1 MLPFSKKGGNTM
13 RYNLYLLQFNNYYN
27 RQLKKF
33 STLEEYL
40 DYKVAVIMDCNID
53 IKDAINTRIIIN
65 YKEELSTPNYLL
77 LEDKV
82 LNKIT
87 KWFVIECTMTRG
99 LQYSLTIRRDVIA
112 DYFDTILK
120 SPCIIQKGYVNNNNV
135 LVFNQENQVYN
146 KKKTKELLIKDNTGI
161 GYVVGFIARDSNYAG
176 VIKTTYTDDIQIDFD
191 YNSLSQSRKDN
202 MAIGAATPNAYI
214 TDRTMQYLTLNNMET
229 QITSYY
235 STALQPN
242 ITKVGY
248 YYNNGPLRIFAN
260 MQNSDYNASFN
271 DNPTSLTANT
281 KVTGSKNLGTSLV
294 VLPSAISIMS
304 PIYNYISQKM
314 SSNLENYRPRN
325 DKDAWRVPLDIDRY
339 AVRDLQYYNGKI
351 TKINN
356 VYYKAEYIEVPDGV
370 GTKINDNLSLGRD
383 VRLSFPTNSDLLN
396 ISGYSNLGI
405 NYENFNADTDI
416 SIAYNQYKCYIKLT
430 PFNQKVYTNLTTSA
444 NRTHLIDNPY
454 DMFVIPY
461 SDDYQYEVNA
471 QTYTANKNM
480 AINLAQ
486 AICEAS
492 GSATYDIQIVP
503 YCPFSIENDDWSL
516 INSEPIYLDVGGDND
531 TSNDIITGYY
541 FWAQKSSLTFTIEES
556 REELTLSNDP
566 SYKEITQLNKYIL
579 CSPDKNSQWEFN
591 PAMNMGITEWNIS
604 LDYRPFSSYVKVQ
617 PTWNY
622 LYGDATYNNM
632 SDYRGLIFNGSY
644 SLTQLNDA
652 WANYLN
658 GNKNYQQI
666 FDTNINTELT
676 KFNMNQAAQWDT
688 VGLRNFSF
696 NPVKAVL
703 GIIGE
708 DKQMEFDKKVFDVD
722 LAAQR
727 KLFDYQL
734 DNIQNQPDTIK
745 KLTSINIDFRIFPFV
760 EIYEPTD
767 SEKEIFRDNIRYNG
781 MTIMATGYIENYL
794 KPNDET
800 FIKATLIR
808 FNEFEPLENDYT
820 LVQNINFELDKGIY
834 ITKEE

>member
-1 MLPFSKKGGNTM
+1 M

-27 RQLKKF
+27 RQLKKL

-40 DYKVAVIMDCNID
+40 EYEVASIMDCNID
-53 IKDAINTRIIIN
+53 IKDAINTKIIIN
-65 YKEELSTPNYLL
+65 YKEELSTPNYLI

-82 LNKIT
+82 LNKTT

-112 DYFDTILK
+112 DYFDTIIK
-120 SPCIIQKGYVNNNNV
+120 SPCIIQKGYVDNNNV
-135 LVFNQENQVYN
+135 LVFNQENQNYN
-146 KKKTKELLIKDNTGI
+146 KRKTKELLIKDNTGI
-161 GYVVGFIARDSNYAG
+161 GYVVGFIARDAAGSSSNKIYASYEG
-176 VIKTTYTDDIQIDFD
+176 DIQVDFD
-191 YNSLSQSRKDN
+191 YDSLSNQWKN
-202 MAIGAATPNAYI
+202 YFAIGNATPNSVVL
-214 TDRTMQYLTLNNMET
+214 DRTMTSIIIDSVGTQIECDYANGVRYLQNDGKMVLYKDYTNEDYSVTVTSSKQTLTNHILVDGYYETTYPQVPSTTWARDVVFKNLYESYSSITRSKLNNRNVDYRT
-229 QITSYY
+229 VLNVDKTTLSYI
-235 STALQPN
+235 Q
-242 ITKVGY
+242 
-248 YYNNGPLRIFAN
+248 
-260 MQNSDYNASFN
+260 SFN
-271 DNPTSLTANT
+271 N
-281 KVTGSKNLGTSLV
+281 
-294 VLPSAISIMS
+294 
-304 PIYNYISQKM
+304 
-314 SSNLENYRPRN
+314 
-325 DKDAWRVPLDIDRY
+325 
-339 AVRDLQYYNGKI
+339 KI
-351 TKINN
+351 CKIND
-356 VYYKAEYIEVPDGV
+356 VYYKAEIKSNFARTGSKV
-370 GTKINDNLSLGRD
+370 NDNYSFTANVRQSLPND
-383 VRLSFPTNSDLLN
+383 TDLLS
-396 ISGYSNLGI
+396 IDRFQNLTI
-405 NYENFNADTDI
+405 DANDLTSSDITLNYNE
-416 SIAYNQYKCYIKLT
+416 YEVYIKLVQQST
-430 PFNQKVYTNLTTSA
+430 DVYTYLSPRSDRN
-444 NRTHLIDNPY
+444 HLIDNPY
-454 DMFVIPY
+454 DMLVIPY
-461 SDDYQYEVNA
+461 SDDYEYEVNA

-486 AICEAS
+486 ALCEAS

-503 YCPFSIENDDWSL
+503 YCPFPVENNDWSL
-516 INSEPIYLDVGGDND
+516 FNYQSIHIASDD
-531 TSNDIITGYY
+531 SIIGYY
-541 FWAQKSSLTFTIEES
+541 FWANKSSITFKIEET

-579 CSPDKNSQWEFN
+579 CSPDKNAQWEFN
-591 PAMNMGITEWNIS
+591 PAMNMGITEWNVS

-622 LYGDATYNNM
+622 LYGESVYNNIT
-632 SDYRGLIFNGSY
+632 DYRGLIFNGSY

-688 VGLRNFSF
+688 VGLRNYSF

-760 EIYEPTD
+760 EIYEPT
-767 SEKEIFRDNIRYNG
+767 EQEQLIFRDNIRYNG

-808 FNEFEPLENDYT
+808 FNEFEALENDYT